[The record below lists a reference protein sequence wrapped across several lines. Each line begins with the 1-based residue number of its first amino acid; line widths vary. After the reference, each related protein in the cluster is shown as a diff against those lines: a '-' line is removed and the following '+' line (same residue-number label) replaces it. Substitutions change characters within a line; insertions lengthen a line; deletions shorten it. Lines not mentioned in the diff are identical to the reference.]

1 MPGRASQLHQTSA
14 ILKAGEVAG
23 QADSVRAHIRRIVE
37 SPALK
42 GSKRSQ
48 EFLQFIVD
56 RALDG
61 HCEELKERTL
71 GVELFG
77 RAPSYDT
84 GADAIVRVTACDV
97 RRRLMQFYAGS
108 SDPSE
113 LRIELPPGSY
123 IPEFRCVS
131 GPVPV
136 VEDPPLNA
144 VVVSTAIPAIASPEP
159 EPWRRMPRRLL
170 WAAAILTA
178 CTILWLALQRSSAGL
193 LVTAVLPWSAVI
205 QPNGKTH
212 LIFCDP
218 EIVTIQR
225 LLDYTVT
232 LSDYAN
238 QHYWP
243 NPQKPEVQNLVQS
256 MSFRGVNVA
265 AVDASTATR
274 ISSLVSTGTG
284 IHLDTHPARSLRLA
298 DFKTEDNFILF
309 GSPRSN
315 PWVGLYQEQLDF
327 RFEFDAAK
335 KSEFIRNAHPQ
346 NGEPS
351 SYVPTAEGWATGQA
365 YAIVALVE
373 NPNQSGHVLI
383 LAGSNAEATEAA
395 GRFATNLEFV
405 SQTLRAHGIDPRG
418 PKQPFEVL
426 LRVAAMAGSP
436 NTFEVITCHRLQGK
450 AK

>member
-23 QADSVRAHIRRIVE
+23 QADSVRAHVRRIVE

-97 RRRLMQFYAGS
+97 RRRLMQFYAGAG
-108 SDPSE
+108 DPCD

-123 IPEFRCVS
+123 IPEFRSVS
-131 GPVPV
+131 SPAPVT
-136 VEDPPLNA
+136 EDPPLNA
-144 VVVSTAIPAIASPEP
+144 VVVSTAIPAIPPAGIQEAEP
-159 EPWRRMPRRLL
+159 ERRLLPRRLL
-170 WAAAILTA
+170 WAAVGLAPCIA
-178 CTILWLALQRSSAGL
+178 LWFGLQRSAPGL
-193 LVTAVLPWSAVI
+193 SVNTVLPWSAVI
-205 QPNGKTH
+205 QANAKTH

-238 QHYWP
+238 QRYWP
-243 NPQKPEVQNLVQS
+243 NPQKPEVQNLMQS
-256 MSFRGVNVA
+256 MSFRGVSVA
-265 AVDASTATR
+265 AVDASTATK

-327 RFEFDAAK
+327 RFEFDDAR

-346 NGEPS
+346 NGEPR
-351 SYVPTAEGWATGQA
+351 E
-365 YAIVALVE
+365 
-373 NPNQSGHVLI
+373 
-383 LAGSNAEATEAA
+383 
-395 GRFATNLEFV
+395 
-405 SQTLRAHGIDPRG
+405 LRADR
-418 PKQPFEVL
+418 
-426 LRVAAMAGSP
+426 
-436 NTFEVITCHRLQGK
+436 
-450 AK
+450 